1 MARMKHNEK
10 LFLCQKIAERR
21 TYAQII
27 ICFKEEFGWQITSN
41 QIHYIKE
48 RAPKWQPII
57 EEMRTAHDLS
67 VSDLALS
74 SKRNR
79 LQMAQ
84 DAFDAAEEGTRVDRY
99 DKDGNILTTT
109 TTKNPAA
116 MVAAVRHGHE
126 EMEGKSVSHKHSGK
140 VKGGEKIFIIS
151 HIPPPDP
158 LPDDIEEDGEEHT
171 D

>member
-21 TYAQII
+21 TYKQII
-27 ICFKEEFGWQITSN
+27 KCFMEEYGWEITAN
-41 QIHYIKE
+41 QIHYLKE
-48 RAPKWQPII
+48 RALNWKPVI
-57 EEMRTAHDLS
+57 EEMRTNYDIA
-67 VSDLALS
+67 VSDLALA

-79 LQMAQ
+79 LEMAEE
-84 DAFDAAEEGTRVDRY
+84 AYRVAEEGTVVERY
-99 DKDGNILTTT
+99 DKDGNLLTTT

-116 MVAAVRHGHE
+116 MVAALRHGHE
-126 EMEGKSVSHKHSGK
+126 EMEGKSVQHKHSGK

-158 LPDDIEEDGEEHT
+158 LPDDIEEDGEEDT